1 MSVTWHGTIDLTAW
15 CFLSQPALLHGG
27 WAQLLSYCLIPRLCL
42 IFCLLSKLY
51 SKKLVYLTFYQ
62 TWSLTVIWS
71 QRTRVSWCVNVS
83 KKCTL
88 KVLRIKAWKKI
99 SYMLHWKHDQGFIVL
114 RCPRKALLKVWVVLF
129 FLLQQEKHNA
139 DRFLHVLEGVHFCS
153 TCGHLSLVYVSDSM
167 KSWEF

>member
-1 MSVTWHGTIDLTAW
+1 MSVTWNGTIDLTAW

-27 WAQLLSYCLIPRLCL
+27 WAQLLSYCLVPRLCL

-88 KVLRIKAWKKI
+88 KVLRIKAWKKNQ
-99 SYMLHWKHDQGFIVL
+99 LHVALITWSRVHCPEMPQESSSQSVSCFVL
-114 RCPRKALLKVWVVLF
+114 SSTAREAQCLQIPSCPRRSPFLF
-129 FLLQQEKHNA
+129 YMWTSF
-139 DRFLHVLEGVHFCS
+139 S
-153 TCGHLSLVYVSDSM
+153 SLCE
-167 KSWEF
+167 W

>member
-15 CFLSQPALLHGG
+15 CFLSQPALLHRD
-27 WAQLLSYCLIPRLCL
+27 WAQLLSYCLVPRLCL

-88 KVLRIKAWKKI
+88 KVLRIKAWKKKSATCCI
-99 SYMLHWKHDQGFIVL
+99 ENMIKGSLSWDAPGK
-114 RCPRKALLKVWVVLF
+114 LF
-129 FLLQQEKHNA
+129 SKCEL
-139 DRFLHVLEGVHFCS
+139 FCS
-153 TCGHLSLVYVSDSM
+153 FFYSKRSTMPTDSFM
-167 KSWEF
+167 S